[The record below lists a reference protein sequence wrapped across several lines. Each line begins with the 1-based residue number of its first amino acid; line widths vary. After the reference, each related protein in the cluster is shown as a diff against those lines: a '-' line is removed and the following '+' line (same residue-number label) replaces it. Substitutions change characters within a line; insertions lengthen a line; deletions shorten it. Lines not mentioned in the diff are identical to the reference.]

1 MQNEEKNNGVQPQLG
16 GTPEVDIE
24 SAETG
29 SYQSVEHPS
38 RPRKDKARLHATR
51 HGILSRPLLEALA
64 RRGENIRQL
73 RGIERALREDLRP
86 VGAELL
92 FDRMWSSF
100 LRCLLIE
107 KS

>member
-51 HGILSRPLLEALA
+51 HGINLELRFSATPTELNFCLKDLMV
-64 RRGENIRQL
+64 RRQL
-73 RGIERALREDLRP
+73 CD
-86 VGAELL
+86 
-92 FDRMWSSF
+92 SKTS
-100 LRCLLIE
+100 
-107 KS
+107 